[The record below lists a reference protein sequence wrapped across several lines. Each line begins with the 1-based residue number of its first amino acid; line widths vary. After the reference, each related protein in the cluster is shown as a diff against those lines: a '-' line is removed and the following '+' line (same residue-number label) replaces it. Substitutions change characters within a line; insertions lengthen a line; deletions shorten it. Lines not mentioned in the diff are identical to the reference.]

1 MKDSNKKSKKSSS
14 DSESPV
20 KNIVPEMP
28 KDKRT
33 KAYKDWVK
41 KYGEQSSD
49 STIIPEMPKDKRTKA
64 YKDWVKQYGSEESP
78 SKKSSKKDGTK
89 KTKSTEPKKTKAK
102 AKNTKVNLEDLVT
115 SFIDFIN
122 SDNWFHKRK
131 EIEDLRSKINL
142 SLKKIDSDSEESKTL
157 KSTFFQTL
165 KNYSYKK
172 RKYFSELSSNQKQN
186 LEKRQGLIEKIK
198 DLIVVDENSNK
209 LYSKFKILKEEWHNT
224 GQVPIT
230 ERNNIWETYRH
241 HVEKFYDF
249 LHLNRDLRDLDYKH
263 NYEEKLKIIERAE
276 KLDEINDIVKASR
289 DLNDLHRL
297 WKNELGPVAREHSN
311 DLWSRFQ
318 AASHKIHSK
327 RQNFQKEISNVQQVN
342 FEKKQNVIVK
352 MRELT
357 SSNPTSHSEWQN
369 KIRDFEKLKTEFQNI
384 KNLQRNKNKKS
395 WNDFRIATKNFNT
408 VKNDFY
414 KNQKRELKKSIDIKK
429 ALIEEVKNIIEK
441 NKISENSGRVK
452 LIQEEWK
459 KAGYLP
465 RKISN
470 SLWDEFKPIVNRY
483 YDILKSGAINV
494 NVDEQKTYDKRS
506 KFIDKIKFSKK
517 KFSLDEVRETFN
529 ALILKWNEMEEVNKN
544 SFNILN
550 NNLLKRISSIIK
562 SLDIETNEK
571 NNLIFDFELEL
582 SKANSEEI
590 NKKIHFIKRKISDL
604 EDESIQFQNN
614 LEFFSSSSS
623 DNPLFKN
630 VSTKIESINEKV
642 EFWRGRLRTIKK
654 VSITIS

>member
-297 WKNELGPVAREHSN
+297 WKNELGPVAREYSN

-369 KIRDFEKLKTEFQNI
+369 KIRDFEKLKAEFQNI

-642 EFWRGRLRTIKK
+642 EFWRGRLRKIKK

>member
-1 MKDSNKKSKKSSS
+1 MSMFCKKH
-14 DSESPV
+14 
-20 KNIVPEMP
+20 IF
-28 KDKRT
+28 
-33 KAYKDWVK
+33 
-41 KYGEQSSD
+41 
-49 STIIPEMPKDKRTKA
+49 III
-64 YKDWVKQYGSEESP
+64 
-78 SKKSSKKDGTK
+78 
-89 KTKSTEPKKTKAK
+89 
-102 AKNTKVNLEDLVT
+102 VNLIIL
-115 SFIDFIN
+115 
-122 SDNWFHKRK
+122 
-131 EIEDLRSKINL
+131 L
-142 SLKKIDSDSEESKTL
+142 
-157 KSTFFQTL
+157 
-165 KNYSYKK
+165 
-172 RKYFSELSSNQKQN
+172 
-186 LEKRQGLIEKIK
+186 LIA
-198 DLIVVDENSNK
+198 
-209 LYSKFKILKEEWHNT
+209 
-224 GQVPIT
+224 
-230 ERNNIWETYRH
+230 ETTCRI
-241 HVEKFYDF
+241 KFYIAHKDPGYLLSPF
-249 LHLNRDLRDLDYKH
+249 IEVQFIQQRKNAPPPKTA
-263 NYEEKLKIIERAE
+263 KII
-276 KLDEINDIVKASR
+276 
-289 DLNDLHRL
+289 
-297 WKNELGPVAREHSN
+297 
-311 DLWSRFQ
+311 
-318 AASHKIHSK
+318 
-327 RQNFQKEISNVQQVN
+327 
-342 FEKKQNVIVK
+342 
-352 MRELT
+352 
-357 SSNPTSHSEWQN
+357 
-369 KIRDFEKLKTEFQNI
+369 
-384 KNLQRNKNKKS
+384 
-395 WNDFRIATKNFNT
+395 NFNT

-642 EFWRGRLRTIKK
+642 EFWRGRLRKIKK

>member
-352 MRELT
+352 IRELT

-642 EFWRGRLRTIKK
+642 EFWRGRLRKIKK

>member
-395 WNDFRIATKNFNT
+395 WNDFRITTKNFNT

-642 EFWRGRLRTIKK
+642 EFWRGRLRKIKK